1 MMELELVFNDYSNKT
16 KFGLK
21 SVTERYAWIF
31 YSVFVILSSMIGDS
45 LILIASIKYKAF
57 KINKLIEVTIQHIA
71 VSDLCVT
78 VSTILPRTVALVLDD
93 QIFGSI
99 LCKIRP
105 YYVYYFSTVGMY
117 LVCTM
122 VTCKVATLQYPL
134 RTRLLGAKDIHK
146 VCFSV
151 WLSVLTLPAVLLADF
166 QYGSVFDY
174 RVYACEVAYKAAVW
188 KWLRSLTAAVF
199 TGIPNVLVI
208 TSTIRLLIIT
218 KQAAARRKKSVN
230 PQGVATIILVA
241 VIYHISLL
249 PYAIYNIAGSLVP
262 DKTSSFHNE
271 FFKVSVC
278 FLSFN
283 IISNFFVYCLT
294 IKSFRQFLKANLD
307 GFRLKSKTFV
317 KIF

>member
-21 SVTERYAWIF
+21 SVTERYAWIL

-174 RVYACEVAYKAAVW
+174 RVYTCEVAYKATVC
-188 KWLRSLTAAVF
+188 
-199 TGIPNVLVI
+199 N
-208 TSTIRLLIIT
+208 
-218 KQAAARRKKSVN
+218 
-230 PQGVATIILVA
+230 
-241 VIYHISLL
+241 
-249 PYAIYNIAGSLVP
+249 GS
-262 DKTSSFHNE
+262 
-271 FFKVSVC
+271 
-278 FLSFN
+278 
-283 IISNFFVYCLT
+283 
-294 IKSFRQFLKANLD
+294 NL
-307 GFRLKSKTFV
+307 
-317 KIF
+317 